1 MLEVDLL
8 QSLGLII
15 VGALICVFILRQLK
29 VPNIVSY
36 IIAGL
41 LLGPALGLL
50 DVTETLEII
59 AEFGIVL
66 LLFLVGLEL
75 SIQTIKDIGKT
86 AFVAGGVQMAFTA
99 AGGAAIAYAFG
110 LAPMETLVI
119 AVAVMFSST
128 VIVIKLLET
137 RGDLDETYG
146 RIAVGVLL
154 VQDLVVVIVLT
165 LVAGLGGQDDLALMD
180 IASGLGTALLGMAL
194 LGAGVIAATYYVLP
208 KLMGWISRSPAGL
221 FIWSLFWC
229 FLVVEISVLLNL
241 SPEIGAFLAGVAL
254 AQLPFHTELR
264 RRVHPLMNLFIVVF
278 FVSLGVQMELREAM
292 ALWPLAV
299 TLTAFVMLAKP
310 LLFFWVLP
318 RLRHTEQTSLLTGI
332 TLAQISEFSLIFGA
346 LALSA
351 GLIDSVIL
359 SLITLVGLLT
369 FALSSFLIIFN
380 KRIYE
385 RVQAFHPLRVFGA
398 AQVAADAQDEG
409 FSGHIVIVG
418 MNTMGLH
425 LVSELR
431 ERGHPVVAI
440 DTDREKLEEVGPP
453 AVHGDA
459 TNEEVRGDAG
469 IPRAKLLISTLQIEE
484 PNNLLSAV
492 ARKYDIPCSIHAFDP
507 SMIEDLQALDVD
519 YIILSKRDGINHIRD
534 YLQSTN
540 ALAQ

>member
-15 VGALICVFILRQLK
+15 VGALVCVFILRQLK
-29 VPNIVSY
+29 VPNIVAY
-36 IIAGL
+36 IVAGL

-50 DVTETLEII
+50 DVTETLDII

-86 AFVAGGVQMAFTA
+86 AFVAGGVQMGITA
-99 AGGAAIAYAFG
+99 AGGAAIAYGFG
-110 LAPMETLVI
+110 LQPMETLVV

-165 LVAGLGGQDDLALMD
+165 LVAGLGGQDALALMD
-180 IASGLGTALLGMAL
+180 VITGLSTALFGMAL
-194 LGAGVIAATYYVLP
+194 LGAIVIGATTYVLP
-208 KLMGWISRSPAGL
+208 HLMGWISRSPEGL

-229 FLVVEISVLLNL
+229 FLVVEISVLLDL
-241 SPEIGAFLAGVAL
+241 SPEIGAFLAGIAL
-254 AQLPFHTELR
+254 AQLPFHHELR

-278 FVSLGVQMELREAM
+278 FVSLGVQMELAEAV
-292 ALWPLAV
+292 ALWPLAL
-299 TLTAFVMLAKP
+299 TLTAFVMIAKP
-310 LLFFWVLP
+310 LIFFWILP
-318 RLRHTEQTSLLTGI
+318 RLRHTERTSFLTGI

-351 GLIDSVIL
+351 GLIDSVML

-369 FALSSFLIIFN
+369 FGLSSFLIIFN
-380 KRIYE
+380 KRIYAGVE
-385 RVQAFHPLRVFGA
+385 PFHPLRVFGA
-398 AQVAADAQDEG
+398 AQAAADVPDEG
-409 FSGHIVIVG
+409 FTDHLVVVG

-425 LVSELR
+425 LVNELR
-431 ERGHPVVAI
+431 TRGHTVVAV
-440 DTDREKLEEVGPP
+440 DTDRGKLQEAGQP

-459 TNEEVRGDAG
+459 MNEEVRHDAG
-469 IPRAKLLISTLQIEE
+469 VPRAKLLISTLQIEE
-484 PNNLLSAV
+484 TNNLLSVV
-492 ARKYDIPCSIHAFDP
+492 ARKHNIPCSIHAFDP
-507 SMIEDLQALDVD
+507 STIEDLESLDVD
-519 YIILSKRDGINHIRD
+519 YLIRSKRDGINRIREH
-534 YLQSTN
+534 LQSTN